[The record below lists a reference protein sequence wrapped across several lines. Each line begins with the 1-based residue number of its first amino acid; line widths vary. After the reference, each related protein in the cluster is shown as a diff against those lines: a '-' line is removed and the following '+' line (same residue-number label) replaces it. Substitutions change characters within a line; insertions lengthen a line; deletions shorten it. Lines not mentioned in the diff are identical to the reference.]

1 MSKKKSEVI
10 FVNTSPEVKKTMV
23 GLAKSALRA
32 SGKVIRKHVRDDVP
46 MRTKHIKNHIASW
59 VFVDRDTGQPKMQIG
74 FYGWQKVKRRG
85 KQPSHSSPWWIES
98 GTKPHIIR
106 AKHPIRDMTIH
117 GFQSMYD
124 KSTGTNYGLRV
135 NHPGQQAT
143 NVLRNSVYN
152 NIEEIRAA
160 QEEYLALLSGEIE
173 KAAGKALDGEAEDD
187 DD

>member
-74 FYGWQKVKRRG
+74 FYGWQKVKQRG
-85 KQPSHSSPWWIES
+85 KKPSHSSPWWIER
-98 GTKPHIIR
+98 GTKPHMILS
-106 AKHPIRDMTIH
+106 KGKPL
-117 GFQSMYD
+117 YD
-124 KSTGTNYGLRV
+124 KSTGTYYGHNV
-135 NHPGQQAT
+135 DHPGQQAT

-152 NIEEIRAA
+152 NINEIRAA

-173 KAAGKALDGEAEDD
+173 KAAGKALDGEVEDD